1 MKRIPLSFIKGLTH
15 LSWAEA
21 AWGYHNQYVGWSD
34 VVDMACDCLAE
45 NEDESIVVELAGL
58 SKSEASE
65 AGQLLDKLAAKA
77 IDGDEKARKAKWL
90 YLSLAWLFENRAS
103 SPDPLEAVEELYSDF
118 DYPEDVAQF
127 VRYMPV
133 TDGYD
138 PSAHSNE
145 ENHSRLL
152 SKWRSYLEVKS
163 PIFTACSKPPPG
175 PR

>member
-1 MKRIPLSFIKGLTH
+1 MKRIPLFFIKGLTR
-15 LSWAEA
+15 LSWEEA
-21 AWGYHNQYVGWSD
+21 DWGYHNQYLDWSD

-45 NEDESIVVELAGL
+45 NEDEPIVAELAGL

-65 AGQLLDKLAAKA
+65 TGQLLNKLGAKA
-77 IDGDEKARKAKWL
+77 IDGDEKSVKAKWL

-103 SPDPLEAVEELYSDF
+103 SPDPFETVEELYSDF

-138 PSAHSNE
+138 PGAHSNE
-145 ENHSRLL
+145 ENHSRLF

-163 PIFTACSKPPPG
+163 PIFAACSNPHFG